1 MHCVQL
7 VASAYQALQYT
18 SLGGGGVG
26 VQQTINMESFVLS
39 KSTELIIK
47 CNTGN
52 WPYFAIKKCRFL
64 GMRENLKC

>member
-1 MHCVQL
+1 
-7 VASAYQALQYT
+7 
-18 SLGGGGVG
+18 
-26 VQQTINMESFVLS
+26 MESFVLS